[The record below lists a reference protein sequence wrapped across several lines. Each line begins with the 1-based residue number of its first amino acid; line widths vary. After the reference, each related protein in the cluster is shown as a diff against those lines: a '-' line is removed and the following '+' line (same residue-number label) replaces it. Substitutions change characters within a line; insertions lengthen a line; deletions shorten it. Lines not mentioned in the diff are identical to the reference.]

1 MLTQTAI
8 TQLSTGSV
16 AVVCQYTDVD
26 TNSRHSV
33 TAAAGLSSQLSNR
46 TKPNQTKPNQTK
58 PNPANSCTVTLKSG
72 RRAENEEYLC
82 ENFIKICVEEV
93 L

>member
-46 TKPNQTKPNQTK
+46 TKPNQTKPNQTEPNQIK
-58 PNPANSCTVTLKSG
+58 PNQTKPNQTKPNRTKPNQTLPT
-72 RRAENEEYLC
+72 AAL
-82 ENFIKICVEEV
+82 
-93 L
+93 